1 MKFPGQESDFGSV
14 LLGSASDTVRRQ
26 RIRIQ
31 LLITVSLLTANAIG
45 AGMAILLVVV
55 GIPQPSVLE
64 ADLWWVNFIVVPVY
78 VGVAFGFGWAVG
90 TTRVLRRLRWALR
103 DEEPTPKQARAAL
116 RAPWVLTRLQLGL
129 WLVADILFTICYG
142 VQDPELIPKIALVIG
157 LSGAVVCAISYLLT
171 EFSLRPVAAQAL
183 ETDYPGIKRRSRLRT
198 RGMLSWVL
206 GSGIPIVGIMLVVF
220 FSIFRDD
227 TTKTDVFIAVMVLG
241 ATALFTGLL
250 LNYLSIDAIKA
261 PIGSVRQAMTKV
273 RGGDTD
279 VRVVVYDGTELGDLQ
294 RGFNLMVEG
303 LGERERMRDLFGRHV
318 GREVAEAALAQNP
331 ELGGAER
338 VVAVVFIDVIGST
351 TLAASRPPNEVVAL
365 LNRFFA
371 VVVKAVEGH
380 HGLVNKFE
388 GDAVLA
394 VFGAPL
400 ELDDPA
406 TEALAAAREI
416 SKNLAADVSELDAGI
431 GVSHGSVVAGNVG
444 AIQRFEYTVIGD
456 AVNESARLSELAKRD
471 PTRPFASGRAVA
483 NASEDEAGHW
493 ARHEST
499 VLRGRSEETEVYA
512 AE

>member
-1 MKFPGQESDFGSV
+1 MKWPGQESDFGSV
-14 LLGSASDTVRRQ
+14 LLGSVTDTVRLQ

-31 LLITVSLLTANAIG
+31 LLITVSLLAANAMG

-55 GIPQPSVLE
+55 GIPEPSVLE
-64 ADLWWVNFIVVPVY
+64 PELWWINFIVVPVY
-78 VGVAFGFGWAVG
+78 VSVAFVFGWIVG
-90 TTRVLRRLRWALR
+90 TTRTLHWLRWALR
-103 DEEPTPKQARAAL
+103 DQHPTPKQARAAL
-116 RAPWVLTRLQLGL
+116 LAPWVLTGMQLGL
-129 WLVADILFTICYG
+129 WLVADILFTTFYG
-142 VQDPELIPKIALVIG
+142 VQNPALIPKVALVIG

-171 EFSLRPVAAQAL
+171 EFSLRPVAARAL
-183 ETDYPGIKRRSRLRT
+183 ETDYPGIKRRNRLRT

-206 GSGIPIVGIMLVVF
+206 GSGIPIVGMMLVVVF
-220 FSIFRDD
+220 AVLRDD

-303 LGERERMRDLFGRHV
+303 LGERKRMRDLFGRHV
-318 GREVAEAALAQNP
+318 GHEVAEAALAQNP
-331 ELGGAER
+331 ELGGAEC

-371 VVVKAVEGH
+371 VVVRAVEAH
-380 HGLVNKFE
+380 DGLVNKFE

-406 TEALAAAREI
+406 TGALAAAREI
-416 SKNLAADVSELDAGI
+416 SVNLASDVPELEAGV
-431 GVSHGSVVAGNVG
+431 GVSYGSVVAGNVG

-456 AVNESARLSELAKRD
+456 AVNESARLSELSKRD
-471 PTRPFASGRAVA
+471 PTRPFASGRAVTA
-483 NASEDEAGHW
+483 ATEAEAAHW
-493 ARHEST
+493 VHHEST
-499 VLRGRSEETEVYA
+499 VLRGRTEETEVYA